1 MIDPQNSH
9 PPLNQCFLKL
19 NAIWSHVFDCT
30 RAVCLFLLWVLVGY
44 LICFQKPKCDLIT
57 CIWLHVKQFAC
68 VHFLIGYA
76 ICLQK
81 PKAIKSHMFNCMW
94 ANFLVFNL
102 SSHWLSD
109 LLPKPIWSHM
119 FDCKWAVCLFS
130 LWVLISYL
138 ICCQKPNA
146 IWLHAFDCTWSS
158 LLVFNLS
165 SDWLGN
171 LFPNTNHT
179 CLIVPEELA
188 CFYFEFWLSI
198 RSVFKIRTQLGQFG
212 LIGCFWHLSSF
223 WLAVVTTLVFWFSTL
238 NQIPL

>member
-1 MIDPQNSH
+1 MRSVYKNQKQLSH
-9 PPLNQCFLKL
+9 TCSIACEQISLFS
-19 NAIWSHVFDCT
+19 IWV
-30 RAVCLFLLWVLVGY
+30 
-44 LICFQKPKCDLIT
+44 
-57 CIWLHVKQFAC
+57 
-68 VHFLIGYA
+68 LIGYP
-76 ICLQK
+76 ICCQ
-81 PKAIKSHMFNCMW
+81 
-94 ANFLVFNL
+94 
-102 SSHWLSD
+102 
-109 LLPKPIWSHM
+109 KPIWSHM

-171 LFPNTNHT
+171 LFPNTCNHT